1 MKFIKS
7 LIILVLALSINAS
20 FAQDNEIKK
29 GKNKLEKIKKEKKEK
44 NEKKLNEHKEKM
56 HDHKD
61 QMKQKKKELH
71 EQKKEL
77 KDVKKQL
84 KVQYKDGKDVILG
97 EHKETMKNMSSEE
110 RKAYL
115 EKHPELG
122 QKLKAHNMEM
132 KDHKKAHVKFKN
144 KKADAAQYKIE
155 AKKERLAYFEQRS
168 VNADSRILAA
178 KERIAKQKE
187 DGKITEEEFNK
198 KLAKISAIENKNS
211 AHKAKMIAK
220 KELLKQKEESLK
232 KIKE

>member
-1 MKFIKS
+1 
-7 LIILVLALSINAS
+7 
-20 FAQDNEIKK
+20 
-29 GKNKLEKIKKEKKEK
+29 
-44 NEKKLNEHKEKM
+44 M

-77 KDVKKQL
+77 KDVRKQL

-132 KDHKKAHVKFKN
+132 KNHKKALKKEHVKFKN
-144 KKADAAQYKIE
+144 KEADAAQHKIE

-168 VNADSRILAA
+168 INTDSRISAA
-178 KERIAKQKE
+178 KERIVKQKE
-187 DGKITEEEFNK
+187 DGKITQEEYNE
-198 KLAKISAIENKNS
+198 KLTKITAIENKNI
-211 AHKAKMIAK
+211 AHKAKMVSK
-220 KELLKQKEESLK
+220 KELLKQKEKHLK
-232 KIKE
+232 KINE